1 MGMKEVRAV
10 VVGLL
15 VVVLAALA
23 ISMWRRPAREL
34 RRVGGY
40 RVEISKAED
49 GRGRRH
55 VAFTVPISLVARV
68 ASLVPI
74 SDIGGNMKADFG
86 DGEITARDILDAANA
101 SAPGKPGVITRGH
114 SHIEVLSEGPVL
126 DIQAKDDWD
135 KSVHIRVPRALVDSL
150 SKESRVS
157 PKDILRRLDELG
169 PGDIVSIRDR
179 DNDVTITAQ
188 AR

>member
-1 MGMKEVRAV
+1 MGMKEVRAIV
-10 VVGLL
+10 LGLF

-40 RVEISKAED
+40 RVEISKSD
-49 GRGRRH
+49 DDRGRRH
-55 VAFTVPISLVARV
+55 VAFTVPMSLVARV
-68 ASLVPI
+68 ASMVPV

-86 DGEITARDILDAANA
+86 DGEITARDILEAANA
-101 SAPGKPGVITRGH
+101 SAPGKPGLITRGH
-114 SHIEVLSEGPVL
+114 SRIEVLSQGPVL

-135 KSVHIRVPRALVDSL
+135 KNVHIRVPRALVESL

-157 PKDILRRLDELG
+157 PRDILKRLDELG
-169 PGDIVSIRDR
+169 PGDVVSIKDR